1 MNIITDKNNE
11 TLSRIKAMR
20 YQEST
25 LVVYNYFNRS
35 PLPSSSSQDMIM
47 TDVEDED
54 IMDESSR
61 KAMVIWL
68 VRLQKTLGLSSET
81 VSIGISYLDRYLSS
95 GRGNSYY
102 VLHNRCHF
110 QLAAI
115 TCFYTGKFVIN
126 VVVWWLKILHI
137 KPLLPFDTPPFSYL
151 DKAVKIYEPV
161 VLGLDMLVQI
171 CRDTYTEEDI
181 MAMERDILQSLH
193 WRVSV
198 HTAMEYIRTVL
209 DLVDVH
215 AYVVD
220 SLLSSCQTHMDAVIT
235 NLTFS
240 CCKPS
245 VVGVSILATSLAE
258 CKLLSIAQKQGI
270 WSKLSSACHFDAMM
284 SSQVI
289 ATQQFLSQG
298 SASPSPCS
306 SPKSSVM
313 EVSSSPYKSSS
324 IRSTAV
330 TISPCSSVS
339 TSPIQVTA
347 TARQA

>member
-1 MNIITDKNNE
+1 MNIITDTNDE
-11 TLSRIKAMR
+11 TLSRIEAMR
-20 YQEST
+20 SQEST
-25 LVVYNYFNRS
+25 LVVYNYFNKS
-35 PLPSSSSQDMIM
+35 PLPSSSSHDMIM

-61 KAMVIWL
+61 KAMVTWITQ
-68 VRLQKTLGLSSET
+68 VQKTLGLSSET

-95 GRGNSYY
+95 GRGNSYN
-102 VLHNRCHF
+102 VLHNKCQF

-115 TCFYTGKFVIN
+115 TCFYT
-126 VVVWWLKILHI
+126 
-137 KPLLPFDTPPFSYL
+137 
-151 DKAVKIYEPV
+151 AVKIYEPV

-181 MAMERDILQSLH
+181 MAMERDILQSLQ

-258 CKLLSIAQKQGI
+258 CKILSIAHKQGI
-270 WSKLSSACHFDAMM
+270 WSALSTACHFDAMM

-313 EVSSSPYKSSS
+313 DVSSSPYKSSS

-339 TSPIQVTA
+339 TSPIRVTA